1 MSTSMRYKLIPNEK
15 YGGIIIFDAET
26 GAIQYPLCW
35 QDLLA
40 YYNYL
45 VGLGRLDE
53 AQKLLGDS
61 IAGKKPITKM
71 LAHVN
76 GLTPS

>member
-1 MSTSMRYKLIPNEK
+1 MNMSVRYKIIPNEK
-15 YGGIIIFDAET
+15 HGGVIIFDAET
-26 GAIQYPLCW
+26 GSIQHPICW

-45 VGLGRLDE
+45 VGHGRLDE
-53 AQKLLGDS
+53 SQKLLADS

-71 LAHVN
+71 LAHAGGV
-76 GLTPS
+76 SH